1 MEKRREEV
9 FERKEREDI
18 GSETGRPALARKRQ
32 GKSMEATTWFNTF
45 CRVTGKARRSRL
57 AKELRLID

>member
-9 FERKEREDI
+9 FERKEKEDI

-32 GKSMEATTWFNTF
+32 GKSMEATTWLNTF
-45 CRVTGKARRSRL
+45 CRVTRKARRSRL